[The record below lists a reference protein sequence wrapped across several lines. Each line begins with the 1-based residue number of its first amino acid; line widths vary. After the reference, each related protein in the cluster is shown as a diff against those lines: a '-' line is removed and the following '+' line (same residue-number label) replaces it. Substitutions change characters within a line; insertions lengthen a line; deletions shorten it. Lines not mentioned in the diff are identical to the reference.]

1 MADDRSV
8 LDAKMQDYG
17 RERTTGFL
25 LKDYYVVFAEPRTKG
40 GDKPLPHLD
49 EKEHKRIFD
58 EHIAHQ
64 VRLEEAGQLFAA
76 GPLLDEN
83 GKRVGGL
90 IILRANSFE
99 EARKIVDSGSTS
111 VVGIVGPY
119 NSSVGGK
126 RRILHGACK
135 IFVADGHRFVSRGQ
149 PQAKKQRSED
159 R

>member
-25 LKDYYVVFAEPRTKG
+25 LKDYYVMFAEPRTKG

-99 EARKIVDSGSTS
+99 EARKIVDSDPHRSSGLWDHTIHRWVVSEGSYTVRVKYS
-111 VVGIVGPY
+111 SQTAIV
-119 NSSVGGK
+119 S
-126 RRILHGACK
+126 
-135 IFVADGHRFVSRGQ
+135 
-149 PQAKKQRSED
+149 
-159 R
+159 

>member
-25 LKDYYVVFAEPRTKG
+25 LKEYYVVFAEPRTRG

-49 EKEHKRIFD
+49 ERSTSAFSTSTSPTRCD
-58 EHIAHQ
+58 
-64 VRLEEAGQLFAA
+64 EEAGQLFAA

-99 EARKIVDSGSTS
+99 EARKIVDLDPHRSSGLWNHTIHRW
-111 VVGIVGPY
+111 VVSEGSYTVRVKYSSQTAIV
-119 NSSVGGK
+119 S
-126 RRILHGACK
+126 
-135 IFVADGHRFVSRGQ
+135 
-149 PQAKKQRSED
+149 
-159 R
+159 

>member
-99 EARKIVDSGSTS
+99 EARKIVIRIHIGRRDCGTIQS
-111 VVGIVGPY
+111 I
-119 NSSVGGK
+119 GGW
-126 RRILHGACK
+126 
-135 IFVADGHRFVSRGQ
+135 
-149 PQAKKQRSED
+149 
-159 R
+159 